1 MQTLRLSVKVSA
13 NFFGGILGGLIE
25 PDVRASA
32 DACAMFDG
40 LEESRATW
48 LFPVPFIRHECR
60 ARL

>member
-1 MQTLRLSVKVSA
+1 LSA

-32 DACAMFDG
+32 DAGAMFDG
-40 LEESRATW
+40 LEESPATW
-48 LFPVPFIRHECR
+48 LFPVPFIRHESR